1 VATGQG
7 VRTNQE
13 ARVRRP
19 VAFTLNGRPVAPEVE
34 DAELLCDCL
43 RERLGRTGTRVGCR
57 EGVCGSCNVLVD
69 GVVVRSCLLLAVQ
82 AEGHQVTTVEG
93 LGEHGILSPLQRAFV
108 DHGAVQCGFCTA
120 GLLISAT
127 ALLAVNPDPSAEQV
141 VEALSGNLCRCTG
154 YAKVVAAVRAAAAGG
169 RGPGGP

>member
-1 VATGQG
+1 VS
-7 VRTNQE
+7 
-13 ARVRRP
+13 RP
-19 VAFTLNGRPVAPEVE
+19 VAFTLNGRPVAPEVD

-82 AEGHQVTTVEG
+82 ADGCQVTTVEG
-93 LGEHGILSPLQRAFV
+93 LAGPGQLSPLQRAFV
-108 DHGAVQCGFCTA
+108 EQGAVQCGFCTA

-127 ALLAVNPDPSAEQV
+127 ALLARNPDPTAEQV
-141 VEALSGNLCRCTG
+141 VAALSGNLCRCTG
-154 YAKVVAAVRAAAAGG
+154 YAKVVAAVLAAAGDEG
-169 RGPGGP
+169 RT

>member
-1 VATGQG
+1 MS
-7 VRTNQE
+7 
-13 ARVRRP
+13 RP
-19 VAFTLNGRPVAPEVE
+19 VAFILNGRPVAPEVE

-82 AEGHQVTTVEG
+82 AEGCQVTTVEG
-93 LGEHGILSPLQRAFV
+93 LSHLGSSAGGALSPLQRAFV

-127 ALLAVNPDPSAEQV
+127 ALLARNPHPSPEQV

-154 YAKVVAAVRAAAAGG
+154 YAKVVAAVLAAAGDG
-169 RGPGGP
+169 REPGEP